1 MKFVVKEKQ
10 AIFFRIALAVLLIW
24 LIVSL
29 VQLQIE
35 ISAKAS
41 ELTDLQTQI
50 AVQTRINEEL
60 ATESAN
66 DDIYLEQQA
75 RNKGLA
81 KPGESIYKEIPGN

>member
-1 MKFVVKEKQ
+1 MKFVLKEKQ
-10 AIFFRIALAVLLIW
+10 SVFFRIALAVLLIW

-66 DDIYLEQQA
+66 DEIYLEQQA